1 MDELRARLEQAELR
15 LSEMRN
21 REMGVLTAVGNAKD
35 GKIAGEVPDKPYQIF
50 FEGMC
55 EGAAALSPNGNVLL
69 ANSGMA
75 AALRISE
82 QELARKN
89 IMDLIAPGSRQ
100 TFQDWMTGTDRTAF
114 RIELPFLRPDGSTVP
129 MHVTLNGLNNSR
141 RAIIL
146 MTVLDLSGM
155 KGIEAELKR
164 SHDELEEKVREKTRE
179 LQETKALME
188 TILMQMPAGVAV
200 VDHAGNL
207 VIVNGEMNKI
217 LTDLTYGLENARSI
231 GSKDVGVSK
240 DQLEKVVNHV
250 VGSVLEADLDNRFEL
265 EYNRS
270 NGTRGHLS
278 IRSAPVKDI
287 NGKVEG
293 GVRLILDVSETVEMQ
308 KERQELLD
316 RLRRS
321 NQELQQFVSV
331 ASHDLKE
338 PLRMVSNY
346 VGLIKKRYEGKL
358 DPDADEFIG
367 FAVDGA
373 KRMQFLIDDLLR
385 YSRVDTKTEPFR
397 LVDLKEVMEI
407 VIKDQEDDIRTAGA
421 RIVLDE
427 LPSVSGDRS
436 QMIQLM
442 QNLVSNAV
450 KFKGA
455 APPMIEISSSR
466 EEGAFF
472 FSVKDNGIGIPEGC
486 NDRIFQMFQR
496 AHIGKGFEGT
506 GIGLA
511 ICKKIVERHGGR
523 IWVESDGQSGSTF
536 CFTIPIEPEHNC
548 YYPDV

>member
-1 MDELRARLEQAELR
+1 
-15 LSEMRN
+15 
-21 REMGVLTAVGNAKD
+21 
-35 GKIAGEVPDKPYQIF
+35 
-50 FEGMC
+50 
-55 EGAAALSPNGNVLL
+55 
-69 ANSGMA
+69 
-75 AALRISE
+75 
-82 QELARKN
+82 
-89 IMDLIAPGSRQ
+89 
-100 TFQDWMTGTDRTAF
+100 
-114 RIELPFLRPDGSTVP
+114 
-129 MHVTLNGLNNSR
+129 
-141 RAIIL
+141 
-146 MTVLDLSGM
+146 
-155 KGIEAELKR
+155 
-164 SHDELEEKVREKTRE
+164 
-179 LQETKALME
+179 
-188 TILMQMPAGVAV
+188 
-200 VDHAGNL
+200 
-207 VIVNGEMNKI
+207 
-217 LTDLTYGLENARSI
+217 
-231 GSKDVGVSK
+231 
-240 DQLEKVVNHV
+240 
-250 VGSVLEADLDNRFEL
+250 
-265 EYNRS
+265 
-270 NGTRGHLS
+270 
-278 IRSAPVKDI
+278 
-287 NGKVEG
+287 
-293 GVRLILDVSETVEMQ
+293 MQ